1 MYFFTQ
7 MKCVAM
13 KAKRMKAT
21 VAPLLVVQKWLSSC
35 KNYENGH
42 TAVHN
47 LWSLKSCISEQSSH
61 AESLAD
67 SCERLL
73 SCADGRTQGNF
84 PSRTIQC
91 ILSCDSSGLWAQKGL
106 RTETPVTAELN
117 WEELSIPSGLTND
130 IVFKVKSAL
139 CLPCFYVS
147 WFPEMVKY
155 KHVPLGSIALFLN
168 TVLIHKW
175 NQTWRGIKR
184 EPQYCPLL
192 ITLLKFAMNPT
203 NELFKFS

>member
-1 MYFFTQ
+1 MHFFTQ

-13 KAKRMKAT
+13 KAKRVKAT
-21 VAPLLVVQKWLSSC
+21 GAPLLVVQKWLSSC

-73 SCADGRTQGNF
+73 LCADGRTQGNF

-91 ILSCDSSGLWAQKGL
+91 ILSCDSNGLWAQKGL
-106 RTETPVTAELN
+106 RAETPVTAELN

-139 CLPCFYVS
+139 DLPCFYVS

-155 KHVPLGSIALFLN
+155 YYMFLWAPLHCS
-168 TVLIHKW
+168 
-175 NQTWRGIKR
+175 
-184 EPQYCPLL
+184 
-192 ITLLKFAMNPT
+192 
-203 NELFKFS
+203 

>member
-1 MYFFTQ
+1 

-13 KAKRMKAT
+13 KAKRVKAT
-21 VAPLLVVQKWLSSC
+21 GAPLLVVQKWLSSC

-73 SCADGRTQGNF
+73 LCADGRTQGNF

-106 RTETPVTAELN
+106 HAETPVTAELN

-139 CLPCFYVS
+139 GLPCFYVS

-155 KHVPLGSIALFLN
+155 YYMFLWAPLHCS
-168 TVLIHKW
+168 
-175 NQTWRGIKR
+175 
-184 EPQYCPLL
+184 
-192 ITLLKFAMNPT
+192 
-203 NELFKFS
+203 